1 MQTSTFEL
9 IDSHNID
16 TVLEILVD
24 CKKNINMEKLVK
36 NSLSLIEILIKEK
49 RKNQKNIKIENLS

>member
-24 CKKNINMEKLVK
+24 CKKNINMEKLLK

-49 RKNQKNIKIENLS
+49 RKN

>member
-24 CKKNINMEKLVK
+24 CKQNLNMEKLVK

-49 RKNQKNIKIENLS
+49 RKN

>member
-24 CKKNINMEKLVK
+24 CKQNINMEKLVK

-49 RKNQKNIKIENLS
+49 RKN